1 MQYPF
6 PPREMYQHMSQ
17 GQLGQAYANL
27 EQHFGRREHLPAPFD
42 NRQYLHNDHQHAAM
56 HMDFLQDQIA
66 NHEQYRAEWWAN
78 AARAAAARD
87 GYRPF

>member
-6 PPREMYQHMSQ
+6 PPLRTYNNMNQ

-27 EQHFGRREHLPAPFD
+27 EQHFGPRAYLPAPFD
-42 NRQYLHNDHQHAAM
+42 RRPDLNNDHQHAAM

-87 GYRPF
+87 GYRL